1 MDRALKWIERIVQV
15 ITIIGGICAAVQ
27 AIKLHT
33 YKRKLQ
39 KQADEYLDDELSFE
53 GNMRGKAHVFSPTI
67 EKMQG
72 MFMKLIYITA
82 IGTVISIVLNLIN
95 LERNKG

>member
-1 MDRALKWIERIVQV
+1 MDRILKWTQRIVQV
-15 ITIIGGICAAVQ
+15 MTIIGAICAAVQ

-53 GNMRGKAHVFSPTI
+53 GNMRGQVRVFSPSI

-72 MFMKLIYITA
+72 MFMKLIYITV

-95 LERNKG
+95 RESNK

>member
-53 GNMRGKAHVFSPTI
+53 GSMRGKARVFSPTI
-67 EKMQG
+67 KKMQG
-72 MFMKLIYITA
+72 SFMKLIYITV
-82 IGTVISIVLNLIN
+82 IGTVISMVLNLIN
-95 LERNKG
+95 RERNR